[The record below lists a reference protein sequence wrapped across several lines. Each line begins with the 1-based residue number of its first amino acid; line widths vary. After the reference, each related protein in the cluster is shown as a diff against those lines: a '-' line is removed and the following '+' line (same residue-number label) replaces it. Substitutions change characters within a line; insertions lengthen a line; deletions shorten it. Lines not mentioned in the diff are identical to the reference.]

1 MNRKEERRYVAPSTW
16 TRVVRRASRGVPYL
30 LLIIS
35 SLPIL
40 SMYLWLLMSSLSS
53 KVLFGFIPA
62 EFTARNW
69 RFLWEPIQMGAA
81 AHLSV
86 WKATWNTLIFAVSVM
101 LIVVLVATLAG
112 FALSRMQ
119 FRGRESIMRLIILL
133 HAFPGITLLIAIFYV
148 LYFLT
153 RATHIKFLD
162 SLWGVALVK
171 ASLEIPWSA
180 WIIKGFFDNIPWE
193 VEWSAYIDGCNR
205 FQAWY
210 KVILPQLKPGIAAIS
225 IFSFL
230 AGWGEFIYLYT
241 FIFSE
246 QNQTLSLLIKALIGE
261 FRFTDY
267 GLLAAVSLF
276 YIVPVLIF
284 FIFTQ
289 KGLMRVTVGG
299 IKGGR

>member
-1 MNRKEERRYVAPSTW
+1 MKTREKRRYIAPNKA
-16 TRVVRRASRGVPYL
+16 VRFRRRLARCVPYL
-30 LLIIS
+30 FLALT

-40 SMYLWLLMSSLSS
+40 SMYLWLFMSSLSS

-81 AHLSV
+81 AHMSI
-86 WKATWNTLIFAVSVM
+86 WRATWNTLFFAVSVM
-101 LIVVLVATLAG
+101 LLVVLVATLAG
-112 FALSRMQ
+112 FALARMQ
-119 FRGRESIMRLIILL
+119 FKGRESIMRLIIVL

-153 RATHIKFLD
+153 RVTHIKFLD

-276 YIVPVLIF
+276 YIFPVLIF

>member
-1 MNRKEERRYVAPSTW
+1 
-16 TRVVRRASRGVPYL
+16 
-30 LLIIS
+30 
-35 SLPIL
+35 
-40 SMYLWLLMSSLSS
+40 MYLWLLMSSLSS

-276 YIVPVLIF
+276 YIIPVLIF

>member
-1 MNRKEERRYVAPSTW
+1 LTKEKRRYAAPT
-16 TRVVRRASRGVPYL
+16 TLAKVRGKMARSVPYIL
-30 LLIIS
+30 LTIS

-40 SMYLWLLMSSLSS
+40 SMYLWLFMSSLSS
-53 KVLFGFIPA
+53 KVMFGFIPA
-62 EFTARNW
+62 GITVRNW
-69 RFLWEPIQMGAA
+69 RFLWEPIQMGGA

-86 WKATWNTLIFAVSVM
+86 WKATWNTLIFALMVM
-101 LIVVLVATLAG
+101 LLVVLVATLAG

-119 FRGRESIMRLIILL
+119 FRGRESLMRLIIIL

-153 RATHIKFLD
+153 RVTHLKFLD

-241 FIFSE
+241 FIFSQE
-246 QNQTLSLLIKALIGE
+246 NQTLSLLIKALIGE

-276 YIVPVLIF
+276 YIFPVLVF

-289 KGLMRVTVGG
+289 KGLMQVSAGG

>member
-1 MNRKEERRYVAPSTW
+1 MAKVKRRYAAPT
-16 TRVVRRASRGVPYL
+16 TLTKIRAKLARSIPYIL
-30 LLIIS
+30 LLIS
-35 SLPIL
+35 AFPIL
-40 SMYLWLLMSSLSS
+40 SMYLWLLMNSLSK
-53 KVLFGFIPA
+53 KVMFGFIPA
-62 EFTARNW
+62 GLTAHNW
-69 RFLWEPIQMGAA
+69 RFLWAPIQMGAA
-81 AHLSV
+81 THLSV
-86 WKATWNTLIFAVSVM
+86 WKATWNTFIFAFAVM
-101 LIVVLVATLAG
+101 LLVVLVATLAG

-119 FRGRESIMRLIILL
+119 FRGRESLMRLIIIL

-153 RATHIKFLD
+153 RITHIEFLD

-171 ASLEIPWSA
+171 ASLEIPWSV

-193 VEWSAYIDGCNR
+193 IEWSAYIDGCNR

-246 QNQTLSLLIKALIGE
+246 EKQTLSLLIKALIGE

-276 YIVPVLIF
+276 YIFPVLVF

-289 KGLMRVTVGG
+289 KGLMQVTAGG
-299 IKGGR
+299 LKGGR

>member
-1 MNRKEERRYVAPSTW
+1 MNRKKERRYVAPSTW
-16 TRVVRRASRGVPYL
+16 TRIVRRASRGVPYIL
-30 LLIIS
+30 LALS

-276 YIVPVLIF
+276 YIIPVLIF

>member
-30 LLIIS
+30 LLTIS

>member
-1 MNRKEERRYVAPSTW
+1 MTRKGERRYVAPSAR
-16 TRVVRRASRGVPYL
+16 TRIVRRTSRAIPYIL
-30 LLIIS
+30 LVIS

-40 SMYLWLLMSSLSS
+40 SMYLWLLMSSLSN

-86 WKATWNTLIFAVSVM
+86 WKATWNTLVFAISVM
-101 LIVVLVATLAG
+101 LMVVLVATLAG

-276 YIVPVLIF
+276 YIIPVLIF

>member
-1 MNRKEERRYVAPSTW
+1 MNRKKERRYVAPSTW
-16 TRVVRRASRGVPYL
+16 TRIVRRASRGVPYIL
-30 LLIIS
+30 LALS

>member
-1 MNRKEERRYVAPSTW
+1 MAKEKSRYVAPSAL
-16 TRVVRRASRGVPYL
+16 TRAQAKLTRSVPYIL
-30 LLIIS
+30 LLIS

-40 SMYLWLLMSSLSS
+40 SMYLWLFMSSLSS
-53 KVLFGFIPA
+53 KVMFGFIPA
-62 EFTARNW
+62 GITARNW

-86 WKATWNTLIFAVSVM
+86 WKATWNTFIFAFAVM
-101 LIVVLVATLAG
+101 LLVVLVATLAG

-119 FRGRESIMRLIILL
+119 FRGRESLMRLIIVL

-153 RATHIKFLD
+153 RVTHVKFLD

-193 VEWSAYIDGCNR
+193 IEWSAYIDGCNR

-246 QNQTLSLLIKALIGE
+246 ENQTLSLLIKALIGE

-276 YIVPVLIF
+276 YIFPVLIF

-289 KGLMRVTVGG
+289 KGLMQVTAGG

>member
-1 MNRKEERRYVAPSTW
+1 MNRREERRYVAPTAFARW
-16 TRVVRRASRGVPYL
+16 RRRLARTVPYL
-30 LLIIS
+30 FLSLS
-35 SLPIL
+35 CLPIL
-40 SMYLWLLMSSLSS
+40 SMYLWLFMSSLSS

-62 EFTARNW
+62 EFTSRNW
-69 RFLWEPIQMGAA
+69 RFLWEPIQMGVT
-81 AHLSV
+81 AHMSI
-86 WKATWNTLIFAVSVM
+86 WRATWNTLVFAFSVM
-101 LIVVLVATLAG
+101 LLVVLVATLAG
-112 FALSRMQ
+112 FALARMQ
-119 FRGRESIMRLIILL
+119 FKGRESIMRLIIVL

-153 RATHIKFLD
+153 KATHIKFLD

-276 YIVPVLIF
+276 YIFPVLVF